1 MANTDC
7 YIFDIYDIRSLKS
20 YLCRF
25 LVRTVT
31 LNDKVKIKKSQIQ
44 RVSYTKSAQFAKLQL

>member
-25 LVRTVT
+25 LVRNGTAVCFSVFT
-31 LNDKVKIKKSQIQ
+31 EGFL
-44 RVSYTKSAQFAKLQL
+44 